1 MAKRICLMMVGLIV
15 GSVFV
20 YSVMADSVFIVGNDL
35 INGMRFLVND
45 PSSAPNITETYDYGF
60 YRGYALGVY
69 DSWGHIPLHPDLKIL
84 DGAANMTRNEF
95 WVIVDRY
102 FRNHPEELNRAAAFL
117 VVSAINDAF
126 PPRQETKQ
134 PLSEK

>member
-1 MAKRICLMMVGLIV
+1 MKKFICAILIALSMGIGFSAFV
-15 GSVFV
+15 LAGSV
-20 YSVMADSVFIVGNDL
+20 SIVGNDL